1 MDNTPPSPGAAP
13 DAPPQSPP
21 EHSLTVVEHAL
32 RHDRAPLLVLLILV
46 PVLSW
51 VWIVVMARDMYGS
64 MSGPS
69 AWMMTAEWDVPHVL
83 LLWTMWSVMMA
94 AMMLPSAW
102 PMVRTFVGLSRRAGQ
117 LARGNAFVAAYLLV
131 WAGFSAAATLAQ
143 WAFQRTDLVDAML
156 VSSSPL
162 LTGALLAIAGL
173 YQFSPL
179 KRICLAHCRTPLGFL
194 LGAWRPGTG
203 GGFAMGARHGVV
215 CVGCCW
221 ALMALLFVGGAM
233 NLAWVA
239 ALSIAVALE
248 KLLPGG
254 ERVARLLGVLL
265 LGIGAVKLAA
275 AAWP

>member
-1 MDNTPPSPGAAP
+1 MAHEQAEAA
-13 DAPPQSPP
+13 
-21 EHSLTVVEHAL
+21 
-32 RHDRAPLLVLLILV
+32 RRAPRRSPVARLGRRSGWAAALLAAGVVGWAFLAWLVADMDHPFAQLTMPGSPAWSTANLLAIWL
-46 PVLSW
+46 
-51 VWIVVMARDMYGS
+51 
-64 MSGPS
+64 
-69 AWMMTAEWDVPHVL
+69 
-83 LLWTMWSVMMA
+83 MWSVMMA

-275 AAWP
+275 TAWP

>member
-1 MDNTPPSPGAAP
+1 MVLALSLAGWAVLAWLVFDMGHPLAMLTMPGSPDWSVAN
-13 DAPPQSPP
+13 
-21 EHSLTVVEHAL
+21 VVAIW
-32 RHDRAPLLVLLILV
+32 A
-46 PVLSW
+46 
-51 VWIVVMARDMYGS
+51 
-64 MSGPS
+64 
-69 AWMMTAEWDVPHVL
+69 
-83 LLWTMWSVMMA
+83 MWAVMMA
-94 AMMLPSAW
+94 AMMLPSAL
-102 PMVRTFVGLSRRAGQ
+102 PMIVTFVQLSERGGAQ
-117 LARGNAFVAAYLLV
+117 ARGRGFVAAYLLV
-131 WAGFSAAATLAQ
+131 WFGFSTAAVAAQ
-143 WAFQRTDLVDAML
+143 WALQAMEWIDPMIVSTSAALNSLLLLV
-156 VSSSPL
+156 
-162 LTGALLAIAGL
+162 AGV